1 MNKQILLLTYKTI
14 FHPDQKK
21 ICNILTITGEVRDKQ
36 RKPNVNEIEKN
47 KEMLASLFQQGKG
60 GATDMKALE
69 YVKD

>member
-1 MNKQILLLTYKTI
+1 MCLKD
-14 FHPDQKK
+14 PV
-21 ICNILTITGEVRDKQ
+21 TGEVRDKQ

-47 KEMLASLFQQGKG
+47 KEMLASLFKQGKD

>member
-1 MNKQILLLTYKTI
+1 MCLKD
-14 FHPDQKK
+14 PV
-21 ICNILTITGEVRDKQ
+21 TGEVRDKQ

-47 KEMLASLFQQGKG
+47 KEMLASLFQQGKD